1 MNKGQEHTMNT
12 RELEHKDN
20 KGGFKL
26 IRLVMA
32 VLSIV
37 LCLSILPVYSYN
49 PEEVDYVRAGMG
61 EIAPHTNLF
70 GIMGVYVSW
79 TMLIMFGL
87 AAYPISLMI
96 FVSSFRRLLSQ
107 GKSREVSIDY
117 IVSYL
122 VFAFGIAML
131 FGLWP
136 NMLSEIADS
145 LNLHSLPGGAIGQR
159 LASPSGKL
167 TLFLNGTGVLI
178 LSSIMT
184 VVAAAS
190 IIYSDWQ
197 NVLCNLFASFKG
209 KNEDEP
215 HLPSIPHEEPEDE
228 PESPSSNIVHDTPAP
243 IKKPAVQK
251 ASFQESRIAKGTEGQ
266 YLLPGMELLD
276 EWDASSSTLAGEKE
290 IERNKK
296 ILQATLSNFKID
308 AVVQDAIP
316 GPQVTLFEIKTAPG
330 LKLSSITQLE
340 SNFRMDLAAQSLRI
354 LAPIP
359 GKDLVGMEIPNEKR
373 AVVPMRSLIQDKA
386 WTSGKEQIPLLL
398 GKDISNKTQVLDL
411 AKAPHVLVAGTTG
424 SGKSV
429 CMNLLIESMLFRFG
443 PDEMRF
449 IMVDPKV
456 VEFQVYSTL
465 PHLITPVINEP
476 TKVPLALNWAI
487 NEMERRYRLMAKA
500 GVVNISSYNKRP
512 PLPEGAEPILDE
524 NGDPLPDKLPFI
536 VIIIDELADIM
547 LVAKSEVEN
556 KLARIAAKSR
566 AVGIHTIVATQRPD
580 VRTLT
585 GTIKANFPV
594 RIAFKTASQVDS
606 QTIINSKGAESLLGM
621 GDMLFVPPGASD
633 IKRIQCGM
641 ASDEERN
648 RVVQFVSSQAEQHFD
663 DTVMRSPEDIEDGG
677 EEGGMDGNVKDGD
690 GSLFQKAV
698 QVILTSRRPTISYLQ
713 RSLGIGY
720 NRAASLME
728 ELEERG
734 VVGPQVGTAPRQI
747 LITSQDDVPP
757 EE

>member
-1 MNKGQEHTMNT
+1 MYGKEQEDK
-12 RELEHKDN
+12 EK

-32 VLSIV
+32 VLSVV
-37 LCLSILPVYSYN
+37 LLLAILPVYSYN

-61 EIAPHTNLF
+61 ELTHHTNLF

-79 TMLIMFGL
+79 SMLILFGL
-87 AAYPISLMI
+87 AAYPIALMF
-96 FVSSFRRLLSQ
+96 FVSTFRRLLSP
-107 GKSREVSIDY
+107 GRNRELSFDY
-117 IVSYL
+117 FVSYL
-122 VFAFGIAML
+122 VFAVGLAML

-136 NMLSEIADS
+136 NMLSGLADG

-159 LASPSGKL
+159 LASPNGKL
-167 TLFLNGTGVLI
+167 TLFMNWAGVLI
-178 LSSIMT
+178 LSSVIT
-184 VVAAAS
+184 VVAFAN

-197 NVLCNLFASFKG
+197 NLFRSMGEAWKNRKDEELPLPSQRG
-209 KNEDEP
+209 SISNEDE
-215 HLPSIPHEEPEDE
+215 IEEEPVSSKPSAPAQE
-228 PESPSSNIVHDTPAP
+228 PVKKPPVKTAPPVEYAVVHSSNGEYT
-243 IKKPAVQK
+243 
-251 ASFQESRIAKGTEGQ
+251 
-266 YLLPGMELLD
+266 LPGMDLLD
-276 EWDASSSTLAGEKE
+276 EWDVSSSTLASEKE
-290 IERNKK
+290 IDRNKK

-308 AVVQDAIP
+308 ATVQDAVP
-316 GPQVTLFEIKTAPG
+316 GPQVTLYEIKTAPG
-330 LKLSSITQLE
+330 LKLSAITQLE

-359 GKDLVGMEIPNEKR
+359 GRELVGMEIPNEKR
-373 AVVPMRSLIQDKA
+373 AVVPMRSLLQDKA

-398 GKDISNKTQVLDL
+398 GKDISNKTQILDL

-429 CMNLLIESMLFRFG
+429 CMNLLIESMLFKFG
-443 PDEMRF
+443 PDQLRF

-465 PHLITPVINEP
+465 PHLITPVINDAAD
-476 TKVPLALNWAI
+476 VPLALNWAI
-487 NEMERRYRLMAKA
+487 NEMERRYRVLAKVGA
-500 GVVNISSYNKRP
+500 KDIATFNKRP

-524 NGDPLPDKLPFI
+524 NGDPIPQTLPFI

-556 KLARIAAKSR
+556 KLSRIAAKSR
-566 AVGIHTIVATQRPD
+566 AVGIHTIIATQRPD
-580 VRTLT
+580 THTLT

-594 RIAFKTASQVDS
+594 RIAFKTASVVDS
-606 QTIINSKGAESLLGM
+606 QTIIGGKGAESLLGM
-621 GDMLFVPPGASD
+621 GDMLFIPPGASD

-641 ASDEERN
+641 ASDDERN
-648 RVVQFVSSQAEQHFD
+648 RVAQFVSAQAEQHFD
-663 DTVMRSPEDIEDGG
+663 DSVMRRPEEVDADGEDGAIDGGGNGG
-677 EEGGMDGNVKDGD
+677 E

-698 QVILTSRRPTISYLQ
+698 QVILTSKRPTVSYLQ

-720 NRAASLME
+720 NKAASLME

-747 LITSQDDVPP
+747 LITSADDISP
-757 EE
+757 ED